1 MHRHDKER
9 ELTIGRITA
18 GKVQRVLMALLF
30 LGSAGIIAV
39 GGSSITLASNS
50 HRDTAKVGPI
60 KIGEKNFA
68 EEEIIASMYQLLLQK
83 AGFSASLH
91 PIAETPALQS
101 ALQRGDIDLYPEY
114 TGTGLI
120 YMNHTGIVTNAI
132 KAYDIVKA
140 AYPTKY
146 KETWLAQAPMNDT
159 NDVGVTK
166 ATSNKYHLK
175 TLSDLAKVASK
186 LTFADDPACKGR
198 PDCLGGMQSAYGIHF
213 KSVTDVGSTPLRYS
227 GLSSG
232 KFDAVEV
239 FTTDAPI
246 QANHLVV
253 LKDNKGKVFPADHI
267 APLVRNSTL
276 SKYPQIRGTLNKLAQ
291 YLTTPVM
298 INLNGQVILKSK
310 DPAAVARTFLK
321 SKGLL

>member
-1 MHRHDKER
+1 
-9 ELTIGRITA
+9 
-18 GKVQRVLMALLF
+18 MALLF
-30 LGSAGIIAV
+30 LGSAGLIGAF
-39 GGSSITLASNS
+39 GTGTSLASS
-50 HRDTAKVGPI
+50 SPTKAATGSI
-60 KIGEKNFA
+60 KIGQKNFA
-68 EEEIIASMYQLLLQK
+68 EEEIIAAMYQLLLQK
-83 AGFSASLH
+83 AGFSVSLH
-91 PIAETPALQS
+91 TIAETPALQS

-120 YMNHTGIVTNAI
+120 YMNHAGIVTDAV

-159 NDVGVTK
+159 NGVAVTR
-166 ATSNKYHLK
+166 ATASKYHLS
-175 TLSDLAKVASK
+175 TLSDLARVSRQ

-198 PDCLGGMQSAYGIHF
+198 PDCLAGMQQAYGIHF
-213 KSVTDVGSTPLRYS
+213 KSVTDISSTPLRYS
-227 GLSSG
+227 GLASG
-232 KFDAVEV
+232 KFNAVEC

-246 QANHLVV
+246 EANHLVV

-267 APLVRNSTL
+267 APLVRNATL
-276 SKYPQIRGTLNKLAQ
+276 SKYPQIRRTLNKLAQ

-298 INLNGQVILKSK
+298 INLNGKVILKSK
-310 DPAAVARTFLK
+310 DPSAVARAFLK